1 MMHLSRFLFGV
12 WVMALGFA
20 LLPLMPIAP
29 AQAELAQSRIT
40 AHQFEFLSIDG
51 APLSLSD
58 YAGQTILVVNTASRC
73 GYTNQYGDL
82 QNLYETYQ
90 ARGFIVL
97 GVPSNDFLGQEPGS
111 EAEIKEFCEVNFNI
125 DFPMTSKVH
134 VRGKQA
140 HPFYVWAKQQKGGPR
155 WNFHKYLINSK
166 GDLVASFSSGTKP
179 LSTKMIQA
187 VETAL
192 SANN

>member
-1 MMHLSRFLFGV
+1 MRMPQFLFGV
-12 WVMALGFA
+12 WVMALGLA
-20 LLPLMPIAP
+20 LAPLMLTTS
-29 AQAELAQSRIT
+29 AQAELAQSRIN
-40 AHQFEFLSIDG
+40 AHQFEFMSIDG
-51 APLSLSD
+51 EPLSLSE

-90 ARGFIVL
+90 ERGFVVL
-97 GVPSNDFLGQEPGS
+97 GVPSNDFLGQEPGT

-125 DFPMTSKVH
+125 NFPMTSKVH

-155 WNFHKYLINSK
+155 WNFHKYLINSN

-179 LSTKMIQA
+179 LSSKVLQA
-187 VETAL
+187 VEAAL
-192 SANN
+192 SVNN